1 MLTREYIEYLRFINR
16 RREPAWM
23 DGYVQMPENDLPSFE
38 EWQDRENQRNP
49 KGLMARLGR
58 WVGK

>member
-23 DGYVQMPENDLPSFE
+23 DGYVQMPEIDSPTFE
-38 EWQDRENQRNP
+38 EWQDRENHRNP
-49 KGLMARLGR
+49 KGLMSRLR
-58 WVGK
+58 RLIR